1 MKKIAY
7 IVLAAGLLLALLSLM
22 ADVIGLGKG
31 GIQAA
36 QLLGLQVGIL
46 LILVGWGLM
55 LVAQNGYRMLDWKQ
69 ICAFGERILDL
80 PVTVWF
86 LVSFLGVFFAFFV
99 SPVFLNSKLQMAYL
113 NRYLPH
119 TGMIG
124 ADLRVFVEYIDDWL
138 RSGHSPYTSGYI
150 AYPPFSFFLFS
161 PLVLIGYP
169 HNYRVVTVVT
179 LASYFLVAFIAS
191 RLLSGGKSNSL
202 QLFIFTMGLFSYGL
216 QFELERGQSNVIA
229 FAFCLLGI
237 YIFHFHQR
245 FRIFAYLLFSV
256 SVQLKLY
263 PAIFLLLLVDNWQA
277 WKENL
282 RRFVGLALFN
292 FSLLFVMGF
301 AVFKDFMQALWF
313 QQFNLSQW
321 NGNHSIRA
329 FAVNLTGHG
338 FGLFS
343 PEVVAFLGP
352 YTRMLEIVLMGIV
365 VGCIVLLILA
375 GYHRKE
381 QGLNRYLL
389 FACTIGAL
397 VIPSVSNDYKLSFLP
412 PCVALL
418 FSDVSISG
426 NVWKK
431 LSIILLILMFSAA
444 FWSVL
449 YPFKVKPEFLSS
461 SFPLLLIM
469 LVLGTMLYFVVGSAN
484 QTEQEKS

>member
-7 IVLAAGLLLALLSLM
+7 IVLAAGILLALLSLM

-36 QLLGLQVGIL
+36 QLLGLQIGIL
-46 LILVGWGLM
+46 LLLVGWGLM
-55 LVAQNGYRMLDWKQ
+55 LTAQGEYRMLTWGQ
-69 ICAFGERILDL
+69 ICAFGESLLDS

-124 ADLRVFVEYIDDWL
+124 ADLRVFVEYINDWL
-138 RSGHSPYTSGYI
+138 RSGRSPYTSGYI

-161 PLVLIGYP
+161 PLVLVGYP
-169 HNYRVVTVVT
+169 HNYRLITVVT
-179 LASYFLVAFIAS
+179 LASYFLVAFIVP
-191 RLLSGGKSNSL
+191 RLLSGDKSNSL
-202 QLFIFTMGLFSYGL
+202 QLFIFIIGLFSYGL

-245 FRIFAYLLFSV
+245 FRLFAYLLFSV

-263 PAIFLLLLVDNWQA
+263 PAIFLLLLVDDWRV
-277 WKENL
+277 WEKNL
-282 RRFVGLALFN
+282 KRFIGLALFN

-301 AVFKDFMQALWF
+301 AVFKDFMRALWY

-329 FAVNLTGHG
+329 FAVNLTSHG

-343 PEVVAFLGP
+343 PEVVTSLGR
-352 YTRMLEIVLMGIV
+352 YTRLLETVLMGIV
-365 VGCIVLLILA
+365 VVCIALLIFEA
-375 GYHRKE
+375 YRRKE
-381 QGLNRYLL
+381 QGLNFHLL

-397 VIPSVSNDYKLSFLP
+397 VIPSVSNDYKLSLLP
-412 PCVALL
+412 ASVALL
-418 FSDVSISG
+418 FSGFSIAG

-431 LSIILLILMFSAA
+431 LSTILLILLFSAA
-444 FWSVL
+444 FWSAL

-469 LVLGTMLYFVVGSAN
+469 LLLGTILYFVSGSAN
-484 QTEQEKS
+484 QTETRPS